1 MTLESV
7 LNFLNLI
14 ISSAN
19 LLLAFSL
26 VVYVFLHNLWSSVAR
41 TFAALMGF
49 VSIVYASDIMLSSG
63 SLDGLSQI
71 AWLRFQ
77 WIGIAFVPAVY
88 LHLSDALLR
97 TTNAY
102 SQRRRMV
109 MAFSYVIGLGI
120 AVLALFTDTIIK
132 NEVNYEPWAP
142 QLAPGPGFW
151 GFVFYFFLTS
161 GWGFANTLWAR
172 SRTLTHT
179 SRRRMTYLVASFA
192 APGLAVYPYLILASV
207 PFPTAIVSWV
217 VLALNLLGNI
227 GVAVL
232 TTVMAYSVATQGSI
246 SPDRVVKRSFLTFIL
261 RGPALG
267 LFILLIIL
275 VVPRVESIFGAPRET
290 FLIFTIVGGIIFYQV
305 LQKLLRP
312 VVDYLAYR
320 DDREEVALLRSLDD
334 RLITTGDLQQL
345 LENLLTAVCD
355 LLRARNGAVVS
366 LIGQNGSGVLMT
378 ESEAG
383 DRDAVRGIIN
393 NLNIAALLQPAS
405 VTYAVRPPEN
415 GLRGTPY
422 GFRASPDLPDDIST
436 WQLSNSYRILPLRA
450 DDGESVLGFL
460 IVEPGRE
467 MQPLSDREKRLLR
480 QYVQQAELAL
490 QDRRLQEN
498 VYGLLRQL
506 TPQME
511 TLQRW
516 RADSPVPQ
524 ENTEQPE
531 GATTPITDD
540 SFNQWVR
547 DALTHYWGGPRLTES
562 PLLTLNVVRARL
574 AEHDNNPAK
583 ALRAVL
589 GEALEMIKPE
599 TERDMTTPGWL
610 LYNILDLKYVQG
622 RRARDVA
629 NRLAMS
635 ESDLYRKQRAA
646 IEELAKAV
654 GQMEETIGSQNPP
667 R

>member
-1 MTLESV
+1 
-7 LNFLNLI
+7 
-14 ISSAN
+14 
-19 LLLAFSL
+19 
-26 VVYVFLHNLWSSVAR
+26 
-41 TFAALMGF
+41 
-49 VSIVYASDIMLSSG
+49 
-63 SLDGLSQI
+63 
-71 AWLRFQ
+71 
-77 WIGIAFVPAVY
+77 
-88 LHLSDALLR
+88 
-97 TTNAY
+97 
-102 SQRRRMV
+102 
-109 MAFSYVIGLGI
+109 
-120 AVLALFTDTIIK
+120 
-132 NEVNYEPWAP
+132 
-142 QLAPGPGFW
+142 
-151 GFVFYFFLTS
+151 
-161 GWGFANTLWAR
+161 
-172 SRTLTHT
+172 
-179 SRRRMTYLVASFA
+179 
-192 APGLAVYPYLILASV
+192 
-207 PFPTAIVSWV
+207 
-217 VLALNLLGNI
+217 
-227 GVAVL
+227 
-232 TTVMAYSVATQGSI
+232 
-246 SPDRVVKRSFLTFIL
+246 
-261 RGPALG
+261 
-267 LFILLIIL
+267 
-275 VVPRVESIFGAPRET
+275 
-290 FLIFTIVGGIIFYQV
+290 
-305 LQKLLRP
+305 
-312 VVDYLAYR
+312 
-320 DDREEVALLRSLDD
+320 
-334 RLITTGDLQQL
+334 
-345 LENLLTAVCD
+345 
-355 LLRARNGAVVS
+355 
-366 LIGQNGSGVLMT
+366 MT

-383 DRDAVRGIIN
+383 DRDAVRGVIN
-393 NLNIAALLQPAS
+393 NLNISALLQPA
-405 VTYAVRPPEN
+405 THIYAIRPPEN

-422 GFRASPDLPDDIST
+422 GLRPSPHLPDDIST
-436 WQLSNSYRILPLRA
+436 WQLAATYRILPLRA

-524 ENTEQPE
+524 DNIEQLE

-562 PLLTLNVVRARL
+562 PLLALNVVRARL
-574 AEHDNNPAK
+574 SEHDNNPAK

-589 GEALEMIKPE
+589 GEALEMMKPE

-654 GQMEETIGSQNPP
+654 GQMEETMAG
-667 R
+667 RGG